1 MGESRNC
8 SAGPSAAKAG
18 HPPRAS
24 ASDGRRVEPAARDH
38 RRPGWTL
45 YRLVAKEALTPTFLA
60 LFGLTAVV
68 LTQNLL
74 ELSDLFVNRGLSGGT
89 VSLIAFYQAIPTA
102 TLMLPFA
109 VLMGCLV
116 ALGRMG
122 ADLEILALEAS
133 GVTAAR
139 LVWPFVAFASVMT
152 LLSAGLSLSGA
163 PWTSRA
169 LDRVFATIALEKPWS
184 QVQRGVVT
192 HFGDWRIEAREVN
205 ARGDQL
211 KGILLW
217 LPEVGQTVFAR
228 SGRVDTLDDG
238 TTEISLQDG
247 RVVLSTNNR
256 PKTLTFDELTTRLP
270 ESGDMLRSGKDE
282 LFGLTLTE
290 LSERARDF
298 MPRSPRQLSRPA
310 IEYHRR
316 FAMPLATLIFGVLAV
331 PLFLVRTNF
340 SRAAGGVV
348 GLLCTIAYYG
358 LIQLGEG
365 LAQSQLIGVTAAVWL
380 PNASLSLLAGV
391 LIVRARREGVLG
403 HSFDRRQHRT
413 SRSANRKVRERRPR
427 RYPLPRYVAG
437 RFIRLATLSFAIL
450 LVAYLLIDIMD
461 RLAWFSQYR
470 ATGLE
475 ILHFYGARVVLLA
488 SRVIP
493 MSLLVAAALT
503 VSLLAVE
510 GELIG
515 MRSCGISAPSALL
528 PVLIISAFVVPADA
542 VLNNVLVP
550 RANALADELKH
561 SEIKGGKA
569 ARQLDERRKNS
580 VWYRMGNKVL
590 EAERFDP
597 DRGSARDLSI
607 YEIGEDRLPVR
618 RIDASAARH
627 VGNGWWLLTDPVQI
641 DISEG
646 KVRTMPP
653 PNFANL
659 GEALPA
665 EVDTMHMSVGD
676 LIGLI
681 EEAENDNVD
690 PRPLRVDYHVKLAQP
705 LACIVLPALLLF
717 FAVGGPP
724 FPGPAQTLLLSAVVG
739 IGYILLTGVSRSLG
753 YGGVMPPIVGGWGPI
768 LIFLAIATFF
778 GMRLWRR
785 L

>member
-1 MGESRNC
+1 VT
-8 SAGPSAAKAG
+8 SA
-18 HPPRAS
+18 
-24 ASDGRRVEPAARDH
+24 DERRVEPAAPIH
-38 RRPGWTL
+38 RRPGLTL
-45 YRLVAKEALTPTFLA
+45 YRLVAKEALTPTFFA
-60 LFGLTAVV
+60 LFGLTTVV

-89 VSLIAFYQAIPTA
+89 VSLIAFYQAVPTA

-139 LVWPFVAFASVMT
+139 LVWPFVAFASAMA

-169 LDRVFATIALEKPWS
+169 LDRVFFRISLEKPWS
-184 QVQRGVVT
+184 QVQKGVVT
-192 HFGDWRIEAREVN
+192 RFGDWRLEAREVN
-205 ARGDQL
+205 ARGDRL

-217 LPEVGQTVFAR
+217 LPDVGQTVFAR
-228 SGRVDTLDDG
+228 SGRIDTAGDG
-238 TTEISLQDG
+238 TTEISLREG
-247 RVVLSTNNR
+247 RVVLSGKSG

-270 ESGDMLRSGKDE
+270 ESGEILRSVEDK
-282 LFGLTLTE
+282 LSGLSLAE
-290 LSERARDF
+290 LSERASAF
-298 MPRSPRQLSRPA
+298 VPQNPQQLSRAA
-310 IEYHRR
+310 IEFQRR
-316 FAMPLATLIFGVLAV
+316 FAMPFATLIFGVLAV

-340 SRAAGGVV
+340 SRAAGGVL
-348 GLLCTIAYYG
+348 GLLCTISYYG

-365 LAQSQLIGVTAAVWL
+365 LAQSKLIGVEAAVWL
-380 PNASLSLLAGV
+380 PNAILSLLAAV

-403 HSFDRRQHRT
+403 HSFDRPQHRT
-413 SRSANRKVRERRPR
+413 SRLANQRVRERRPR
-427 RYPLPRYVAG
+427 RYPLPRYIAG
-437 RFIRLATLSFAIL
+437 RFIHLAMLSFAIL

-461 RLAWFSQYR
+461 RLAWFSRYQ
-470 ATGLE
+470 ATGIE
-475 ILHFYGARVVLLA
+475 ILRFYSVRVVLLA

-515 MRSCGISAPSALL
+515 MRACGIPAPTALL
-528 PVLIISAFVVPADA
+528 PVLFISAMIVPADA
-542 VLNNVLVP
+542 ILNNVLVP
-550 RANALADELKH
+550 RTNAIADELKR
-561 SEIKGGKA
+561 SEIKTSYS
-569 ARQLDERRKNS
+569 RQQEERRKNT

-597 DRGSARDLSI
+597 DRGSAWDLSI
-607 YEIGEDRLPVR
+607 YELGEDRLPVK
-618 RIDASAARH
+618 RIDATSARH
-627 VGNGWWLLTDPVQI
+627 VGNGWWLLVDPVRI

-646 KVRTMPP
+646 KVRTMPA

-665 EVDTMHMSVGD
+665 ELDTMHLSVGD
-676 LIGLI
+676 LLVMIK
-681 EEAENDNVD
+681 EAENDNVD

-753 YGGVMPPIVGGWGPI
+753 YGGAIPPVVGGWGPI
-768 LIFLAIATFF
+768 LIFVAVAAFF
-778 GMRLWRR
+778 GLRLWRR

>member
-1 MGESRNC
+1 MGESPNC
-8 SAGPSAAKAG
+8 SPGPSAVKAEY
-18 HPPRAS
+18 PPRAT
-24 ASDGRRVEPAARDH
+24 ASDGRREEPAAPIH
-38 RRPGWTL
+38 RRPGLTL
-45 YRLVAKEALTPTFLA
+45 YRLVAKEALTPTFFA
-60 LFGLTAVV
+60 LVGLTTVV

-74 ELSDLFVNRGLSGGT
+74 ELSDLFVNRGLRGAT

-139 LVWPFVAFASVMT
+139 LVWPFVAFASAMT

-169 LDRVFATIALEKPWS
+169 LDRVFVEISLEKPWA
-184 QVQRGVVT
+184 QIQQGVVT
-192 HFGDWRIEAREVN
+192 QLGDWRLEAREVN
-205 ARGDQL
+205 ARGDRL

-217 LPEVGQTVFAR
+217 LPDVGQTVFAR
-228 SGRVDTLDDG
+228 FGRIETIGDG
-238 TTEISLQDG
+238 VTEISLQEG
-247 RVVLSTNNR
+247 SVVLSEKGG

-270 ESGDMLRSGKDE
+270 ESGEILRTVDDK
-282 LFGLTLTE
+282 LPGLSLAE
-290 LSERARDF
+290 LSERASAF
-298 MPRSPRQLSRPA
+298 VPSPTQRLSRAA
-310 IEYHRR
+310 IEFHRR

-340 SRAAGGVV
+340 SRAAGGVL
-348 GLLCTIAYYG
+348 GLLCTISYYG
-358 LIQLGEG
+358 LIQFGEG
-365 LAQSQLIGVTAAVWL
+365 LAQSNLIGIAAAVWL
-380 PNASLSLLAGV
+380 PNAILSLLAAV

-403 HSFDRRQHRT
+403 HSFDRPQHRT
-413 SRSANRKVRERRPR
+413 SRLANPKVRERRPR
-427 RYPLPRYVAG
+427 RYPLPRYIAG
-437 RFIRLATLSFAIL
+437 RFVHLAMISFAIL
-450 LVAYLLIDIMD
+450 LVAYLLIDIME
-461 RLAWFSQYR
+461 RLAWFSRYH

-475 ILHFYGARVVLLA
+475 ILHFYAARVVLLA
-488 SRVIP
+488 SRVLP
-493 MSLLVAAALT
+493 MSLLVATALT

-515 MRSCGISAPSALL
+515 MRSCGIPAPSALL
-528 PVLIISAFVVPADA
+528 PVLFISALIVPANA
-542 VLNNVLVP
+542 ILNNVLLP
-550 RANALADELKH
+550 RTNAIADEVKH
-561 SEIKGGKA
+561 SEIKGEFA
-569 ARQLDERRKNS
+569 QQLDERRKNA
-580 VWYRMGNKVL
+580 VWYRLGNKVL

-597 DRGSARDLSI
+597 DRGSAWDLSI
-607 YEIGEDRLPVR
+607 YEIGEDRLPVK
-618 RIDASAARH
+618 RIDATSARH
-627 VGNGWWLLTDPVQI
+627 VGNGWWLLTDPVRI

-646 KVRTMPP
+646 KVRTMPA

-665 EVDTMHMSVGD
+665 DVDTMHLSVGD
-676 LIGLI
+676 LLGLI
-681 EEAENDNVD
+681 EEAENDDVD

-724 FPGPAQTLLLSAVVG
+724 FPGPAQTLLLSGVVG

-753 YGGVMPPIVGGWGPI
+753 YGGAIPPAIGGWGPI
-768 LIFLAIATFF
+768 LVFLAIAAFF

>member
-1 MGESRNC
+1 M
-8 SAGPSAAKAG
+8 
-18 HPPRAS
+18 
-24 ASDGRRVEPAARDH
+24 EPTVPIH
-38 RRPGWTL
+38 RRPGLTL
-45 YRLVAKEALTPTFLA
+45 YRLVAKEALTPTFFA
-60 LFGLTAVV
+60 LFGLTTVV

-74 ELSDLFVNRGLSGGT
+74 ELSDLFVNRGLSGAT
-89 VSLIAFYQAIPTA
+89 VSLIAFYQAVPTA
-102 TLMLPFA
+102 TLVLPFA

-139 LVWPFVAFASVMT
+139 LVWPFVAFAGAMT

-163 PWTSRA
+163 PWTNRS
-169 LDRVFATIALEKPWS
+169 LDRVFVEISLEKPWS
-184 QVQRGVVT
+184 QVQQGIVT
-192 HFGDWRIEAREVN
+192 RFGDWQLEAREVN
-205 ARGDQL
+205 ARGDRL
-211 KGILLW
+211 KGVLLW
-217 LPEVGQTVFAR
+217 LPDIGQTVFAR
-228 SGRVDTLDDG
+228 YGRIDTVEDG
-238 TTEISLQDG
+238 ATEISLQEG
-247 RVVLSTNNR
+247 RVVLSAEEG
-256 PKTLTFDELTTRLP
+256 PKTLTFDELTMRLP
-270 ESGDMLRSGKDE
+270 ESGEILRTVEDE
-282 LFGLTLTE
+282 LPGLSIAE
-290 LSERARDF
+290 LSERSSAF
-298 MPRSPRQLSRPA
+298 VPSPTQRLSRAA
-310 IEYHRR
+310 IEFHRR
-316 FAMPLATLIFGVLAV
+316 FAMPFATLIFGVLAV

-340 SRAAGGVV
+340 SRAAGGVL
-348 GLLCTIAYYG
+348 GLLCTISYYG

-365 LAQSQLIGVTAAVWL
+365 LAQSELIGVAAAVWL
-380 PNASLSLLAGV
+380 PNAILSLLAAV

-403 HSFDRRQHRT
+403 HSFDRPQHRS
-413 SRSANRKVRERRPR
+413 SRLANQKVRERRPR
-427 RYPLPRYVAG
+427 RYPLPRYIAG
-437 RFIRLATLSFAIL
+437 RFIHLAMFSFAIL
-450 LVAYLLIDIMD
+450 LVAYLLIDVME
-461 RLAWFSQYR
+461 RLAWFSRYH

-475 ILHFYGARVVLLA
+475 ILHFYAARVVLLA

-493 MSLLVAAALT
+493 MSLLVATALT

-515 MRSCGISAPSALL
+515 MRSCGIPAPSALL
-528 PVLIISAFVVPADA
+528 PVLFISAMVVPVDA
-542 VLNNVLVP
+542 ILNNVLVP
-550 RANALADELKH
+550 RTNAIADELKR
-561 SEIKGGKA
+561 SEIKGKF
-569 ARQLDERRKNS
+569 ARQLEERRKNA
-580 VWYRMGNKVL
+580 VWYRLGNKIL
-590 EAERFDP
+590 EAKRFDP
-597 DRGSARDLSI
+597 DRGSAWDLSI

-618 RIDASAARH
+618 RIDATSARH
-627 VGNGWWLLTDPVQI
+627 VGNGWWLLTDPVRI

-646 KVRTMPP
+646 KVRTMPA

-665 EVDTMHMSVGD
+665 EVDTMHLSVGD
-676 LIGLI
+676 LLGLI

-753 YGGVMPPIVGGWGPI
+753 YGGALPPAIGGWGPI
-768 LIFLAIATFF
+768 LIFLAVAAFF